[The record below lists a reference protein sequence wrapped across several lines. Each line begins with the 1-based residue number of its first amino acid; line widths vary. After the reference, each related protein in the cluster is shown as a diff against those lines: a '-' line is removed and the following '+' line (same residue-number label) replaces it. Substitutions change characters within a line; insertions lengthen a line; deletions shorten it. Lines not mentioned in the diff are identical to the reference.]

1 MNVLAPIDGSGC
13 STRALRFAAEMSRNF
28 DAPLHVVHFTDEET
42 DATDA
47 ILDNARE
54 ILDEEGIQ
62 TEPELSTDVRLEFR
76 PAERV
81 GKDILDLAE
90 QRGYDHVV
98 MGHHGSGT
106 VERAIVGS
114 AAETVLRSEKVSVTV
129 VP

>member
-13 STRALRFAAEMSRNF
+13 STRALRFAAEMARNF
-28 DAPLHVVHFTDEET
+28 DASLHVVHFTDEET